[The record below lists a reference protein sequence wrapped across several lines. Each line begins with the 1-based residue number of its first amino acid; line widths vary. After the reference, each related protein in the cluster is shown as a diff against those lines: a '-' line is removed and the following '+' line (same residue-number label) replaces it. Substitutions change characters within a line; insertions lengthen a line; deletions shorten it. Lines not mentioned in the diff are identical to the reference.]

1 MTSVLFLI
9 KFKTTALSNSIRGK
23 GENTRAFVI
32 YDFVTPLVEMLR
44 SHGIAADVQSCID
57 AEYIDRIVR
66 NHKPPATHVV
76 LESYLVSPDKMEVLT
91 RLYPS
96 VTWVLRSHGSLAF
109 LSEESE
115 NFIDWNI
122 RCANLSKV
130 VVANSSMLA
139 VEELKSFM
147 KNPVYLPNYL
157 VPSHPRATKHWTRD
171 SMEPLLSR
179 KAVLNIG
186 CFGANPLQQ
195 SIGSIQFS
203 RFHGLQMMFHIIAVP
218 SRALDN
224 LRHLFSHLAPQCKLV
239 EHPVMD
245 HNAFLTLLESM
256 DILIQNNLTNSA
268 NLLMV
273 DAFTAGVPVIGNTD
287 DPLTQRIESIF
298 DMSVAD
304 FKIELEFYYRNLKA
318 NCYDAVVRWKEFMGV
333 VPVVEEVA
341 LDPVVPVVEEVA
353 SVIEEVAS
361 VIEEVVEGPCSAGLA
376 EVAVEV
382 PVVCEVEEGPC
393 SAGLAEVAVEV
404 PEVAVEVPE
413 VAVEVPVVAV
423 EVPEV
428 AMEVEEGPCSAGLA
442 VVAVEVPEVAV
453 EVPEVAVEVPE
464 VAVEVPVVAVEVPEI
479 VCEVVCEVPEIV
491 CEVPEVVC
499 EVEEGPCS
507 AGLAVVA
514 CEVPEVAVEVVE
526 GPCFAGLA
534 EVAME
539 VPLDPEV
546 PEVAVEVPE
555 VAVEVAMEVMEGPC
569 SAGLAVV
576 ASEVPEDAVGVPE
589 DACEVPVVPCAAGL
603 AEVAVEVPVV
613 AVEVPEVACEVPE
626 VVYVKACVPVAPPR
640 RRGVLRQKVGGGG
653 VKKGVGEAD
662 GGGDV
667 DEVGGGGEYGSL
679 VEEEKCRRSEESP
692 DEASVVLSSQRVTGP
707 LRSFALSEVSP

>member
-23 GENTRAFVI
+23 GENARAFVI
-32 YDFVTPLVEMLR
+32 YDFVSPLVEMLR

-147 KNPVYLPNYL
+147 KTPVYLPNYL

-245 HNAFLTLLESM
+245 HNAFITLLESM

-333 VPVVEEVA
+333 I
-341 LDPVVPVVEEVA
+341 PVVEEVA

-361 VIEEVVEGPCSAGLA
+361 VVEEVVEGPCFAGLA
-376 EVAVEV
+376 EVAMEV
-382 PVVCEVEEGPC
+382 SEIACEIP
-393 SAGLAEVAVEV
+393 EVACEV
-404 PEVAVEVPE
+404 PEVPV

-423 EVPEV
+423 
-428 AMEVEEGPCSAGLA
+428 
-442 VVAVEVPEVAV
+442 
-453 EVPEVAVEVPE
+453 
-464 VAVEVPVVAVEVPEI
+464 
-479 VCEVVCEVPEIV
+479 
-491 CEVPEVVC
+491 EVPEVVC

-514 CEVPEVAVEVVE
+514 CEVPEVAVEV
-526 GPCFAGLA
+526 
-534 EVAME
+534 
-539 VPLDPEV
+539 PLDPV
-546 PEVAVEVPE
+546 VAVEVPE
-555 VAVEVAMEVMEGPC
+555 VAVEVEEGPCSAGLAEVACEIPVVEEVPEIACEVPEVAVEVEEGPCSAGLAEVAAEVPEGACAVEEGPCSAGLAEVACEVPLDPVVPVVAAEVPEVPCEVPEVAVEVEEGPC

-576 ASEVPEDAVGVPE
+576 A
-589 DACEVPVVPCAAGL
+589 
-603 AEVAVEVPVV
+603 VEVPVV
-613 AVEVPEVACEVPE
+613 VCEVPE

-653 VKKGVGEAD
+653 VKKGAEEAD
-662 GGGDV
+662 GGGV
-667 DEVGGGGEYGSL
+667 DEVGAGGGDESGSL

-692 DEASVVLSSQRVTGP
+692 DEASIVLSSHRTTGP